1 MIKQTKNIIVL
12 LLFFLASINLQA
24 QDNKKVKEIDIST
37 SAQCQMCKDKIESTL
52 KAEKGVKSATLDLT
66 TKIVTVEYKN
76 WETQP
81 EKLRKALTEIGY
93 DADDMQADEE
103 AYKNLPACCKKPW
116 DR

>member
-1 MIKQTKNIIVL
+1 MTKLTKNITVL
-12 LLFFLASINLQA
+12 FLFFLASINLQA
-24 QDNKKVKEIDIST
+24 QDNKEVKKVDVTT
-37 SAQCQMCKDKIESTL
+37 SAQCQMCKDEIENTL

-76 WETQP
+76 WETHP

-93 DADDMQADEE
+93 DADDMQADDE
-103 AYKNLPACCKKPW
+103 AYKKLPTCCKKPW